1 MELEVI
7 VKFFLKFCRK
17 YNFFDTA
24 RPDAIFNPFW
34 NLGEEK
40 TTTEAARLK
49 EANRHQILKSLLAL
63 GAFSEHKAGSS
74 SLKSCSFTYENE
86 RLEQG
91 ICTRQEQY
99 NGESGHFFS
108 SIPLVTV
115 HVGTWAPITCT
126 KEAVVNLFFGD
137 NLI

>member
-1 MELEVI
+1 MVI
-7 VKFFLKFCRK
+7 VSLTCS
-17 YNFFDTA
+17 
-24 RPDAIFNPFW
+24 IGIGGEV
-34 NLGEEK
+34 NLGEDK
-40 TTTEAARLK
+40 ATTEAARLK
-49 EANRHQILKSLLAL
+49 EANRNQFLKSLLAL
-63 GAFSEHKAGSS
+63 GAFSKHKAGSS

-86 RLEQG
+86 SLEQG
-91 ICTRQEQY
+91 ICTRQEQCN

-115 HVGTWAPITCT
+115 HVGTWALTTCI